1 MRCCRQRAASGTS
14 LAPTSIPL
22 ARVSIM
28 PVTHVSTAMLLQGQ
42 QYNLKVQPHDTAGAK
57 LQGGKLRLDAYLAAA
72 LAAGNAASRAKVQE
86 AIKAGLVSINGKQAN
101 KASCAVRWG
110 DQVQATLLPAPTLQS
125 VMPWVAPPP
134 PLPSPPP
141 PHPTP
146 PPPHPTPPHPTP
158 PHPTPPHPTPPH
170 PTPPHPTPPHP
181 TPPHPTPPHPTPPH
195 PTPPPPHP
203 TPPHPALSP
212 CTFWQPAGMPVHT
225 SAGHHS
231 GTLVNALL
239 HHWGL
244 PGILID
250 PSQPS
255 ALPLPADSFI
265 KAEDEDDSLEEE
277 AEEEEEE
284 EEAAIGPGQAAPLL
298 LPQPAASPQT
308 VPGQSSPALHGKG
321 EAVDWAGVVGGAGGA
336 VREAGGPS
344 SCLGARQLES
354 PPEAVLLPGP
364 LEGLGPGAAAGAV
377 LGSSSS
383 SSSEWQQKQ
392 QQVQQQQ
399 EQQQQ
404 QQWQQQQQQQ
414 QQQWQQQQGVV
425 RPGIVHRLDL
435 GTTGLLVVA
444 KREAALRHLCHQFKQ
459 RTASGGVGAGAAGE
473 AGQGHGGS
481 LSQCAATGV
490 GRVYCSI
497 TLGCPHPA
505 SGRVLTNI
513 DRDPGERKRM
523 AAFPYGSTQGRLA
536 ASNYL
541 VLQSLAGGAAAL
553 VQWRLET
560 GRTHQIRVHGKHLG
574 HPLLGDATYGGAGV
588 AAVNAMGRCNPSRQQ
603 DLRSVVMPLS
613 RPTLHAKSLAFEHPA
628 TGQRL
633 EFESQLPKDFQ
644 ELLQSL
650 QQLD

>member
-110 DQVQATLLPAPTLQS
+110 DQVQATLLPAPTLQAL
-125 VMPWVAPPP
+125 PEAI
-134 PLPSPPP
+134 PLDIVYEDD
-141 PHPTP
+141 H
-146 PPPHPTPPHPTP
+146 
-158 PHPTPPHPTPPH
+158 
-170 PTPPHPTPPHP
+170 
-181 TPPHPTPPHPTPPH
+181 
-195 PTPPPPHP
+195 
-203 TPPHPALSP
+203 LMVVNK
-212 CTFWQPAGMPVHT
+212 PAGMPVHT

-284 EEAAIGPGQAAPLL
+284 EQAAIGPGQAAPLL

-308 VPGQSSPALHGKG
+308 VPGAACQSSPALHGKG

-336 VREAGGPS
+336 VREEGGPS

-364 LEGLGPGAAAGAV
+364 VGGLGPGAVVGAV
-377 LGSSSS
+377 LGS
-383 SSSEWQQKQ
+383 QATPPQLK
-392 QQVQQQQ
+392 Q
-399 EQQQQ
+399 EQHGTDPHTLPSPPTIMTLGLTSHP
-404 QQWQQQQQQQ
+404 WVQQQQQQQ
-414 QQQWQQQQGVV
+414 QQQWQQKQQQQQQEQQQQWQQQGVV

-459 RTASGGVGAGAAGE
+459 RTASN
-473 AGQGHGGS
+473 
-481 LSQCAATGV
+481 GV
-490 GRVYCSI
+490 GRVYSSI
-497 TLGCPHPA
+497 TLGCPYPA

-523 AAFPYGSTQGRLA
+523 AAFPYGSSQGRLA